1 MVRNM
6 RAVQKPGFW
15 CTRRVFGRALHR
27 KGPLPFWRLLYSA
40 RAMLSFFWQF
50 EKFGTGEGLL
60 WYGKFTRCTERLPGV
75 RDAFSGALG
84 AQNRLLWYRRDIR
97 YRKRPPTVRGASSVR
112 ITKKGMQKNCTP
124 TINSRRQSNHNYL
137 TSIRRVAGTFS
148 CSTRLGSVMSST
160 PFIISALTASRSM
173 FSGRVKL

>member
-1 MVRNM
+1 MVKEIRFYKFK
-6 RAVQKPGFW
+6 RLVVW
-15 CTRRVFGRALHR
+15 T
-27 KGPLPFWRLLYSA
+27 KG
-40 RAMLSFFWQF
+40 
-50 EKFGTGEGLL
+50 KFGTGEGLL

-124 TINSRRQSNHNYL
+124 TINSPDNLPSTSNSPDSQSIH
-137 TSIRRVAGTFS
+137 AGNQT
-148 CSTRLGSVMSST
+148 T
-160 PFIISALTASRSM
+160 II
-173 FSGRVKL
+173 